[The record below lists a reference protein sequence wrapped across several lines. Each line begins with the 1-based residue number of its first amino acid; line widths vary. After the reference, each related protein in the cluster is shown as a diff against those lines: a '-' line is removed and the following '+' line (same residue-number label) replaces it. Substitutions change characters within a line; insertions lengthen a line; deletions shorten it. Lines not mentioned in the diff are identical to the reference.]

1 MISRAGGISMLWP
14 VTGVFVKVRA
24 NKITCFREVVGDLVK
39 NSTFVYYFCMF
50 LSLGE
55 FISCTCLKAQKVS
68 GSKYWRGDSDK
79 CWDLWEKSLWWSP
92 DLHYLT
98 DSWSLPLPLLSTM
111 KTIDKLNLQTKTH
124 TYSICF
130 SFFLGQFSLDATSC
144 TCTFCWLTFKSNL
157 LTCLSKMISIS
168 YCNKGW
174 LHKGV

>member
-68 GSKYWRGDSDK
+68 ASKYWRGDSDK

-124 TYSICF
+124 AYSICF

-144 TCTFCWLTFKSNL
+144 TCTLYLHFL
-157 LTCLSKMISIS
+157 LIDIQK
-168 YCNKGW
+168 
-174 LHKGV
+174 